1 MKCRYCNTAIP
12 EDMVR
17 CPRCGHEVHIVPD
30 YNPLEDMITAHLRGS
45 MTEEEYEMIESSEIG
60 GQHYKE
66 NRFSQGNSRNSSSG
80 RGEYRNR
87 SASTANARGANGARS
102 NLHSGGKNERSSGNS
117 QDRYSQEKN
126 RSKDALSPEE
136 RERRKKAA
144 AKRMAI
150 KRKKRRRLI
159 TTMVVV
165 FLLIVV
171 GAVVAYLNSYTGV
184 VNKGYKALN
193 SGDYTEATSC
203 FKRAI
208 KKNSTKA
215 KAYSG
220 LAQVYTAQGDAEEA
234 EKVFT
239 DAIDGQPSNANLYE
253 ACITYYIDTD
263 NQMSIPSLLE
273 DADESVTTK
282 LSQYVVK
289 EPDFSLDDSET
300 FDDVQEVSLTAEND
314 TSIYYSTDGKDP
326 STKSTEYTEAIQLS
340 EGTTKVKAI
349 AVNAD
354 GIPSATVTKKYKVEL
369 PVEDA
374 PAVSPSTGQ
383 YSTAKVISIQVP
395 EGYTAYYTLDGTD
408 PTSASDQYSDPVD
421 MPEGETIF
429 KAILINKKGQS
440 SGITTRHY
448 TLETE

>member
-17 CPRCGHEVHIVPD
+17 CPGCGHEVHIVPD

-45 MTEEEYEMIESSEIG
+45 MTEEEYEMIEASEIG
-60 GQHYKE
+60 GQYYKE
-66 NRFSQGNSRNSSSG
+66 NRFPKGNSRNSSYG
-80 RGEYRNR
+80 RGENRNR
-87 SASTANARGANGARS
+87 NS
-102 NLHSGGKNERSSGNS
+102 SGKTERPGGNS
-117 QDRYSQEKN
+117 QDRYSREKN
-126 RSKDALSPEE
+126 RSQDTMSSEE
-136 RERRKKAA
+136 RARRKKAA

-150 KRKKRRRLI
+150 KRKKRRKLI
-159 TTMVVV
+159 TAMLVI
-165 FLLIVV
+165 FLVIVV
-171 GAVVAYLNSYTGV
+171 GAVLAYLNSYTGV

-193 SGDYTEATSC
+193 SGDFTEATSC

-208 KKNSTKA
+208 KKNSVKA

-220 LAQVYTAQGDAEEA
+220 LAQVYTAKGDAEEA

-239 DAIDGQPSNANLYE
+239 DAIDEQPSNANLYE
-253 ACITYYIDTD
+253 ACISYYIDTD
-263 NQMSIPSLLE
+263 NQMSIPGLLAE
-273 DADESVTTK
+273 ADESVTTE

-300 FDDVQEVSLTAEND
+300 FDDVQEVTLTAEND
-314 TSIYYSTDGKDP
+314 TTLYYTTDGKDP
-326 STKSTEYTEAIQLS
+326 TTKSTEFTEAIQLS
-340 EGTTKVKAI
+340 EGTTKIKAI

-383 YSTAKVISIQVP
+383 YSATKVISIQVP
-395 EGYTAYYTLDGTD
+395 DGYEAYYTLDGTD
-408 PTSASDQYSDPVD
+408 PSTESYQYSDPID

>member
-12 EDMVR
+12 EDMVQ

-45 MTEEEYEMIESSEIG
+45 MTDEEYEMIEASEIG
-60 GQHYKE
+60 GQYYKE
-66 NRFSQGNSRNSSSG
+66 NRYRQANRNRSSSSG
-80 RGEYRNR
+80 NGRGTNNGRAGQH
-87 SASTANARGANGARS
+87 SGAR
-102 NLHSGGKNERSSGNS
+102 NERSPGNYQNKNYQNRNS
-117 QDRYSQEKN
+117 QDRNSQDKN
-126 RSKDALSPEE
+126 RGRDAMSPEE

-144 AKRMAI
+144 AKRMAA
-150 KRKKRRRLI
+150 KRKKRRKLI
-159 TTMVVV
+159 TSMVVI
-165 FLLIVV
+165 FLVIVV
-171 GAVVAYLNSYTGV
+171 GAVFAYMNSYTGV
-184 VNKGYKALN
+184 VNKGYKSLN
-193 SGDYTEATSC
+193 SGNYDEATSC

-208 KKNSTKA
+208 KKNNTKA

-220 LAQVYTAQGDAEEA
+220 LAQVYTAQGDADEA

-239 DAIDGQPSNANLYE
+239 DAIASQPSNANLYE
-253 ACITYYIDTD
+253 ACIAYYIDSD
-263 NQMSIPSLLE
+263 NQMSIPSLFE
-273 DADESVTTK
+273 DADDTILTK

-300 FDDVQEVSLTAEND
+300 YDDVQEVSLTAENN
-314 TSIYYSTDGKDP
+314 TSIYYTTDGKEP
-326 STKSTEYTEAIQLS
+326 TTKSTEYTEAIQLS
-340 EGTTKVKAI
+340 EGTTKIKAI

-383 YSTAKVISIQVP
+383 YSTSKVISIQVP
-395 EGYTAYYTLDGTD
+395 DGYDAYYTLDGTD
-408 PTSASDQYSDPVD
+408 PTTASDKYSDPID

-448 TLETE
+448 TLEAE

>member
-17 CPRCGHEVHIVPD
+17 CPGCGHEVHIVPD

-45 MTEEEYEMIESSEIG
+45 MTEEEYEMIEASEIG
-60 GQHYKE
+60 GQYYKE
-66 NRFSQGNSRNSSSG
+66 NRFPKGNSRNSSYG

-87 SASTANARGANGARS
+87 N
-102 NLHSGGKNERSSGNS
+102 SSGKTERPGENS
-117 QDRYSQEKN
+117 QDRYSREKN
-126 RSKDALSPEE
+126 RSQDAMSSEE
-136 RERRKKAA
+136 RARRKKAA

-150 KRKKRRRLI
+150 KRKKRRKLI
-159 TTMVVV
+159 AAMLVI
-165 FLLIVV
+165 FLVIVV
-171 GAVVAYLNSYTGV
+171 GAVLAYLNSYTGV

-208 KKNSTKA
+208 KKNSAKA

-239 DAIDGQPSNANLYE
+239 DAIDGQPSNADLYE

-263 NQMSIPSLLE
+263 NQMSIPSLLA

-300 FDDVQEVSLTAEND
+300 FDDVQEVTLTAEND
-314 TSIYYSTDGKDP
+314 TTLYYTTDGKDP
-326 STKSTEYTEAIQLS
+326 TTKSTEFTEAIQLS
-340 EGTTKVKAI
+340 EGTTKIKAI

-383 YSTAKVISIQVP
+383 YSAAKVISIQVP
-395 EGYTAYYTLDGTD
+395 DGYDAYYTLDGTD
-408 PTSASDQYSDPVD
+408 PTSASDQYSDPID

>member
-12 EDMVR
+12 EDMVQ

-45 MTEEEYEMIESSEIG
+45 MSEEEYEMLEATEPG
-60 GQHYKE
+60 GQYYKE
-66 NRFSQGNSRNSSSG
+66 NRFRQGSPRNPASGNGRRDNRNHNYSGSGVKESNNPRSGQVSGNRNGKATGNFQDKSRN
-80 RGEYRNR
+80 RE
-87 SASTANARGANGARS
+87 
-102 NLHSGGKNERSSGNS
+102 
-117 QDRYSQEKN
+117 
-126 RSKDALSPEE
+126 ALSPEE
-136 RERRKKAA
+136 RERRKRAA
-144 AKRMAI
+144 AKRMAA
-150 KRKKRRRLI
+150 KRKKRKQLI
-159 TTMVVV
+159 AAMVGT
-165 FLLIVV
+165 LIFVIV
-171 GAVVAYLNSYTGV
+171 IAAVAYLNSYTGV

-208 KKNSTKA
+208 KKNSAKA

-239 DAIDGQPSNANLYE
+239 DAIDGQPANVALYE
-253 ACITYYIDTD
+253 ACIAYYIDTD

-273 DADESVTTK
+273 DAEDSVTTK

-289 EPDFSLDDSET
+289 EPNFSLDDSET
-300 FDDVQEVSLTAEND
+300 FDDVQEVSLTAENN
-314 TSIYYSTDGKDP
+314 TKIYYTTDGKDP
-326 STKSTEYTEAIQLS
+326 TTDSTEFTEAIQLS
-340 EGTTKVKAI
+340 EGITKIKAI

-383 YSTAKVISIQVP
+383 YSAAKVISIQIP
-395 EGYTAYYTLDGTD
+395 DGYEAYYTLDGTD
-408 PTSASDQYSDPVD
+408 PSTESDQYSDPID

>member
-17 CPRCGHEVHIVPD
+17 CPRCGHEIHIVPD

-45 MTEEEYEMIESSEIG
+45 MSEEEYEMLEATEIG

-66 NRFSQGNSRNSSSG
+66 NRFRQANSQGSSNRRGNNQNRN
-80 RGEYRNR
+80 Y
-87 SASTANARGANGARS
+87 ADARGNNFAK
-102 NLHSGGKNERSSGNS
+102 SGQRPNEKNEKNGRASENH
-117 QDRYSQEKN
+117 QDKN
-126 RSKDALSPEE
+126 RNKDALSPEE
-136 RERRKKAA
+136 RERKKKAA
-144 AKRMAI
+144 AKRMAL
-150 KRKKRRRLI
+150 KRKKRRQLI
-159 TTMVVV
+159 TAMVVI
-165 FLLIVV
+165 FLVIVV
-171 GAVVAYLNSYTGV
+171 GGVLGYMNSYTGV

-193 SGDYTEATSC
+193 SGDYTTATSY

-208 KKNSTKA
+208 KKNRTKA

-220 LAQVYTAQGDAEEA
+220 LAQVYTAQGEADEA

-239 DAIDGQPSNANLYE
+239 DAIADQPSNSALYE
-253 ACITYYIDTD
+253 ACIAYYIDTD
-263 NQMSIPSLLE
+263 NQMSIPDLLADAE
-273 DADESVTTK
+273 DSVTTK

-300 FDDVQEVSLTAEND
+300 FDDVQEVTLSAENN
-314 TSIYYSTDGKDP
+314 TTIYYTTDGKDP
-326 STKSTEYTEAIQLS
+326 TTNSTEFTEAIQLS
-340 EGTTKVKAI
+340 EGITKVKAI

-354 GIPSATVTKKYKVEL
+354 GIPSATAEKKYKVEL

-383 YSTAKVISIQVP
+383 YSTSKVISIQVP
-395 EGYTAYYTLDGTD
+395 DGYEAYYTLDGTD
-408 PTSASDQYSDPVD
+408 PSTDAELYEDPID
-421 MPEGETIF
+421 MPDGETIF

-448 TLETE
+448 TLEKE